1 LEIYVEAG
9 LSPAKALRTATSES
23 AEAIGVADQIGSIV
37 PGLMADMVII
47 EGDPLANIS
56 AIRNVRQVIKS
67 GALIWSKP

>member
-1 LEIYVEAG
+1 
-9 LSPAKALRTATSES
+9 
-23 AEAIGVADQIGSIV
+23 
-37 PGLMADMVII
+37 MVII